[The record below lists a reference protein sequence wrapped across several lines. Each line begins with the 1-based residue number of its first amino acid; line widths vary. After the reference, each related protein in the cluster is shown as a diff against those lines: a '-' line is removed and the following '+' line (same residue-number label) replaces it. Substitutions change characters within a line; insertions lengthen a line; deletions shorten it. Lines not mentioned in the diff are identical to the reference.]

1 MVIFVIMVVHMGTR
15 VVLSVVTNKKAI
27 VTDGT
32 QTSAF
37 QPVVFDGIL
46 GS

>member
-1 MVIFVIMVVHMGTR
+1 MGTR
-15 VVLSVVTNKKAI
+15 VGLGVVTNKKTI

-32 QTSAF
+32 QTPAF

-46 GS
+46 VS

>member
-1 MVIFVIMVVHMGTR
+1 VE
-15 VVLSVVTNKKAI
+15 TNKKTI
-27 VTDGT
+27 VTGGT
-32 QTSAF
+32 QTPAF